1 MKLLLFALRS
11 FARDLRAGELRVL
24 ALALA
29 VAVASVTAVGFF
41 TDRIGKA
48 MELQAADVLAADIRA
63 TAGRSL
69 PESVFTEAERRGLAV
84 ARTVMFPSVVIDDD
98 DDSQLVAVKAVT
110 ETYPLRGELRLSALS
125 APDEVF
131 VSKGT
136 PAPGTIWVESQLVN
150 LLDLSAD
157 SRLLLGS
164 REFEVHPPDR
174 V

>member
-1 MKLLLFALRS
+1 MKSLLFALRS

-69 PESVFTEAERRGLAV
+69 PDSVFTEAERRGLAV

-98 DDSQLVAVKAVT
+98 DDSQLVAVKAPV
-110 ETYPLRGELRLSALS
+110 PVKA
-125 APDEVF
+125 
-131 VSKGT
+131 
-136 PAPGTIWVESQLVN
+136 
-150 LLDLSAD
+150 
-157 SRLLLGS
+157 
-164 REFEVHPPDR
+164 
-174 V
+174 